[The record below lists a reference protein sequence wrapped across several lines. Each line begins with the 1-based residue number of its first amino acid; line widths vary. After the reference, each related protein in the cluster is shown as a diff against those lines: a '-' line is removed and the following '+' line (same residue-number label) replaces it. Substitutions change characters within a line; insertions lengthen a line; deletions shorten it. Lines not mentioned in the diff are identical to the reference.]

1 MRRRTLL
8 ASAGAGAVLTVPGL
22 PTAPA
27 EAAPKPAALR
37 TYAVQ
42 GTDIAVALLPGP
54 AATVLLYAARRFH
67 YEIDALRPGDLV
79 TDASGTVLDIRPG
92 SYPPGARDGFMPYQQ
107 IVVHDIVGQCDGMLG
122 WGGDARTPREGRF
135 VIAVAPADHRL
146 RALAKRLD
154 ADAGSPSRRVGAG
167 TALPFTPDRVRRAQT
182 IRHGM
187 AK

>member
-8 ASAGAGAVLTVPGL
+8 ASAGAGAMLTASGL
-22 PTAPA
+22 PAAPA
-27 EAAPKPAALR
+27 EAAVKPVVR

-42 GTDIAVALLPGP
+42 GTDLAVSLLPGP

-92 SYPPGARDGFMPYQQ
+92 WYPAGARDGFLPYQK
-107 IVVHDIVGQCDGMLG
+107 IVIHDIVAQCDGMLA

-135 VIAVAPADHRL
+135 AIAVQPADRRL
-146 RALAKRLD
+146 RVLAKRLD
-154 ADAGSPSRRVGAG
+154 TDAASPSRRVGAG
-167 TALPFTPDRVRRAQT
+167 TALPFTTDRVRRAQSV
-182 IRHGM
+182 RRSM
-187 AK
+187 AR